1 MQLVS
6 EYSNRYKDKI
16 VFSLDEDKVYMRGQP
31 MDYMRYGLSNY
42 YTEAY
47 LKYLLDNKDRQDD
60 VMSEKSFEIK
70 MEEDVEFFKKYSKF
84 IKSSEE
90 ISMVDPSGGPY
101 IQLGSNLAYYFK
113 VRGNI
118 IVKKIDID
126 EEEVSFEVDVN
137 LLDE

>member
-31 MDYMRYGLSNY
+31 MDYMRYGLSND

-84 IKSSEE
+84 TKSSEE
-90 ISMVDPSGGPY
+90 IYMVDPSGGPY

-113 VRGNI
+113 VKGNI

>member
-31 MDYMRYGLSNY
+31 MDYMRYGLSND

-90 ISMVDPSGGPY
+90 ICMVDPSGGPY

-113 VRGNI
+113 VKGNI
-118 IVKKIDID
+118 IVKKIEID
-126 EEEVSFEVDVN
+126 EEEVSFDVDVN

>member
-31 MDYMRYGLSNY
+31 MDYMRYGLSND

-84 IKSSEE
+84 VKSSEE

>member
-31 MDYMRYGLSNY
+31 MDYMRYGLSND

-84 IKSSEE
+84 VKSSEE

-113 VRGNI
+113 VKGNI

>member
-31 MDYMRYGLSNY
+31 MDYMRYGLSND

>member
-31 MDYMRYGLSNY
+31 MDYMRYGLSND

-113 VRGNI
+113 VKGNI

>member
-31 MDYMRYGLSNY
+31 MDYMRYGLSND

-70 MEEDVEFFKKYSKF
+70 MEEDVEFFKKYTNF
-84 IKSSEE
+84 IKSSKE
-90 ISMVDPSGGPY
+90 ICMVDPSGGPY

-113 VRGNI
+113 IKGNI
-118 IVKKIDID
+118 IVKKIEID
-126 EEEVSFEVDVN
+126 EEEVSFDVDVN